1 MENTKDGISQWLE
14 NDPNRKYYVYRLID
28 PRTYSTFYVG
38 KGCGDRALQHARDV
52 KKLLNN
58 PMLNP
63 NQEEDAFSLKEQQ
76 ILSILSSGLEV
87 LVIIHRYGLTEPEAF
102 EVEAALIDAYQGLT
116 NDDSGHGAD
125 RGVVTREELSK
136 LAFAIPYTE
145 PNDDYIIIKT
155 TISTIM
161 ANNGDLYE
169 SVRKSWIANIERAKK
184 YKYVLAVVNGIVR
197 EVYEVSKWY
206 LFDGGPRI
214 AFDGQPTNN
223 PIQSLKGKRLPNIY
237 MQKGAANPFMYK
249 K

>member
-1 MENTKDGISQWLE
+1 MENTKDGISQWLQS
-14 NDPNRKYYVYRLID
+14 DPNRKYYVYRLID

-76 ILSILSSGLEV
+76 ILNIISSGLEV
-87 LVIIHRYGLTEPEAF
+87 LVVIHRYGLTEPEAF

-116 NDDSGHGAD
+116 NKYSGYGAD
-125 RGVVTREELSK
+125 RGVVTWEELEKSA
-136 LAFAIPYTE
+136 LATPYTE

-155 TISTIM
+155 TIPTIM

-169 SVRKSWIANIERAKK
+169 SVRKSWKANLNKASQ

-197 EVYEVSKWY
+197 EVYEVNRWY
-206 LFDGGPRI
+206 LFNGGPRI
-214 AFDGQPTNN
+214 AFDGQPTNDL
-223 PIQSLKGKRLPNIY
+223 IQSLKDKRLPNTY